1 MANNSNP
8 LIGGILI
15 GEHGFHFET
24 LKEELTERIIN
35 RGFKFCILNTSR
47 VKWWEIED
55 IEPFVA
61 ATKLLA
67 ENKIYF
73 CICRLSQQAPR
84 ELGVGLTPER
94 VEMIKAAA
102 GEYFLGDCIT
112 EPGLA
117 YSAKGERFFSE
128 KYSPNFEFDNVK
140 DAHDKYISIVKNF
153 VACDNSVG
161 VNGFSTIESTMLTKY
176 NIEAGI
182 PHHILETPNGDADML
197 IPSIRGAVKALK
209 ADKKWDA
216 LIAHEW
222 YGGMRHDD
230 ELKIKR
236 LELVLKFSYLSGASM
251 LSLESGDD
259 FVSSYGL
266 RYEHDSRV
274 SKSYRDALDTL
285 ASLTKENARPEISPK
300 VTFGIISGLYDGY
313 AGFSNSSVW
322 AQYGRA
328 EWGHGEAEYSYRLL
342 ENLANKRRWCDVINY
357 GEKDTSSLPAYGT
370 YDIVPIE
377 ADVDALSKYEYL
389 VFLGWNTMT
398 DENMDKLTEYVRRGG
413 KLLLSGAHLNYS
425 IKREGEYIPP
435 SNEKLEALCGCR
447 YTGED
452 LSTNCGTKF
461 IYETLNEKHRY
472 PASVSLGC
480 DPLFSAGYTSYMK
493 MELTSANELG
503 HAEKS
508 WSKGDNLIS
517 TVLENKI
524 GKGTVTLVTSKNY
537 PGHPALTPLY
547 SMLFREFV
555 TSSARECEIKVI
567 ASDKLRYS
575 VYEGNVMYLLNTDF
589 DLPITVKIIYNGEER
604 LINLDSLELKRIQL

>member
-1 MANNSNP
+1 MATKKNQVLP
-8 LIGGILI
+8 GLLI
-15 GEHGFHFET
+15 GEHGFHIET
-24 LKEELTERIIN
+24 LKEELTERVIN
-35 RGFKFCILNTSR
+35 TGCKYCILNTSR
-47 VKWWEIED
+47 IKWWECENF
-55 IEPFVA
+55 EKFVE

-67 ENKIYF
+67 ENKVYF
-73 CICRLSQQAPR
+73 CICRLSQKAPEGMRARMSSEQAD
-84 ELGVGLTPER
+84 
-94 VEMIKAAA
+94 MIKAAA
-102 GEYFLGDCIT
+102 GEYFLGDSIT

-117 YSAKGERFFSE
+117 YSAKGELFFSE

-140 DAHDKYISIVKNF
+140 DAHDKYVSIVKNL
-153 VACDNSVG
+153 VECDESVG
-161 VNGFSTIESTMLTKY
+161 VKGYTTIESTMLTKY
-176 NIEAGI
+176 NVEAGI
-182 PHHILETPNGDADML
+182 RHHILETPNGDADML
-197 IPSIRGAVKALK
+197 IPSIRGAVKALDT
-209 ADKKWDA
+209 DKKWDA
-216 LIAHEW
+216 LVAHEW

-230 ELKIKR
+230 TLKIKR

-251 LSLESGDD
+251 ISLESGDD

-274 SKSYRDALDTL
+274 SQSYRDALDAL
-285 ASLTKENARPEISPK
+285 ATLTKENARPEISPK

-313 AGFSNSSVW
+313 AGFCNSSVW
-322 AQYGRA
+322 AQYGRT
-328 EWGHGEAEYSYRLL
+328 EWGHGEAEHSYRLI

-357 GEKDTSSLPAYGT
+357 GEEDTSSLPAYGT

-398 DENMDKLTEYVRRGG
+398 DENMDKLTVYVRRGG
-413 KLLLSGAHLNYS
+413 KLLLSMAHLNYS
-425 IKREGEYIPP
+425 VKRSGEYIPP
-435 SNEKLEALCGCR
+435 SNEKLEALCGCK

-452 LSTNCGTKF
+452 FLTNCGTKF
-461 IYETLNEKHRY
+461 VYETLNEKHRY

-480 DPLFSAGYTSYMK
+480 DPLFSAGYTPYMK
-493 MELTSANELG
+493 MELTTAGELG

-517 TVLENKI
+517 TVIENKV

-547 SMLFREFV
+547 SMLLREFV
-555 TSSARECEIKVI
+555 ASSARECDIKVI

-575 VYEGNVMYLLNTDF
+575 VYEDNKMYLLNTDY

-604 LINLDSLELKRIQL
+604 LINLDSLELKTVQL

>member
-1 MANNSNP
+1 MIKNKSFVM
-8 LIGGILI
+8 GGAEV

-24 LKEELTERIIN
+24 LLDEINERVIS
-35 RGFKFCILNTSR
+35 RGCTYVNLNTSR
-47 VKWWEIED
+47 VKWDECDFDTFI
-55 IEPFVA
+55 A
-61 ATKLLA
+61 ACKLLA
-67 ENKIYF
+67 DNKVYF
-73 CICRLSQQAPR
+73 TICRHAQKAPQGKATG
-84 ELGVGLTPER
+84 LGADSVAR
-94 VEMIKAAA
+94 IKEAA

-117 YSAKGERFFSE
+117 YSAKGEKFFSE
-128 KYSPNFEFDNVK
+128 NYSPNFEFDNVK
-140 DAHDKYISIVKNF
+140 DAHDKYISIVKDF
-153 VACDNSVG
+153 CDRNRSVG
-161 VNGFSTIESTMLTKY
+161 IDKLCTIESTMLTKY

-197 IPSIRGAVKALK
+197 IPSVRGAVNALDT
-209 ADKKWDA
+209 DKRWDV

-222 YGGMRHDD
+222 YGGMRHQDI
-230 ELKIKR
+230 LKRKR
-236 LELVLKFSYLSGASM
+236 LDLVTKFCYLSGTSGLA
-251 LSLESGDD
+251 LESGDD
-259 FVSSYGL
+259 FVSSYGQKFAPDDIL
-266 RYEHDSRV
+266 SVE
-274 SKSYRDALDTL
+274 YRKALADMI
-285 ASLTKENARPEISPK
+285 AIARDGGRPDNQPK

-357 GEKDTSSLPAYGT
+357 GEQDTSSLPAYGT
-370 YDIVPIE
+370 YDIIPIE

-555 TSSARECEIKVI
+555 ASSARECEIKVI